1 MSVPWP
7 ITALPGRRPGE
18 GQGDLINAYAS
29 KVGDVVQ
36 IRRTPGLQRALAVG
50 ASSLLPPRGM
60 HGMPTRLIH
69 VWDDEV
75 HSWDGTTDTTLTGTP
90 VATSDRFTFASN
102 LRSDPVPDLVIVSD
116 VAAYFVDLDAGTVAA
131 YPDGDLGSVTS
142 VEYFSGYFFFTRSNG
157 QIVASDLQNTDI
169 DPLSVAT
176 AEYAP
181 DPLLRLKNT
190 GSALLAFGSR
200 SIEVWVDVGSS
211 PFPLQRQTAL
221 DIGLLGQWAV
231 AGGTNEWGNG
241 VLFVASDYS
250 VRWMDGLTPKV
261 VSNDDV
267 AHDIFLQ
274 RANVDGIVAQV
285 YEFEGQAV
293 FSITTDDWTWE
304 YNLITGAW
312 HRRDSYGQANWRAT
326 SAAAFNYR
334 WYVQDT
340 LNAYLFEILPEH
352 YWEDTE
358 RMRFRCESGPL
369 KGFPA
374 SVRIPSIDIDCS
386 VALGLTGVPSPF
398 ETDPAIMISWSH
410 DGGANWSRP
419 VARSLGQIGRYG
431 AKVTVNG
438 LGRSTHHGTRI
449 RADVTDPVPVTIT
462 GGVATRA
469 SASRARQVET

>member
-7 ITALPGRRPGE
+7 VTALPGRRPGE
-18 GQGDLINAYAS
+18 GQGDLINAYGC
-29 KVGDVVQ
+29 KIGDTVQ

-50 ASSLLPPRGM
+50 DATLLPPRGM

-69 VWDDEV
+69 VWGDEV

-90 VATSDRFTFASN
+90 IASADRVTFASN
-102 LRSDPVPDLVIVSD
+102 LRTDPVPDLVIVSD
-116 VAAYFVDLDAGTVAA
+116 VAAYFVDLDPGTVAA

-176 AEYAP
+176 AEYAS
-181 DPLLRLKNT
+181 DPLIRLKST

-200 SIEVWVDVGSS
+200 SIEAWVDVGSS

-231 AGGTNEWGNG
+231 AGGANEWGNG
-241 VLFVASDYS
+241 ILFVASDYS

-267 AHDIFLQ
+267 AHDVFLQ
-274 RANVDGIVAQV
+274 RNNVDGIVAQV

-293 FSITTDDWTWE
+293 FSITTDSWTWE

-326 SAAAFNYR
+326 SCRGLQLSLVRAGHAER
-334 WYVQDT
+334 
-340 LNAYLFEILPEH
+340 LPVRDPPGALLGGYETH
-352 YWEDTE
+352 ALPLRVGAHEGLPGLDADSKH
-358 RMRFRCESGPL
+358 RHRLQCGARVDRGAVAVRDRSGGDDLLEP
-369 KGFPA
+369 
-374 SVRIPSIDIDCS
+374 
-386 VALGLTGVPSPF
+386 
-398 ETDPAIMISWSH
+398 
-410 DGGANWSRP
+410 
-419 VARSLGQIGRYG
+419 
-431 AKVTVNG
+431 
-438 LGRSTHHGTRI
+438 
-449 RADVTDPVPVTIT
+449 
-462 GGVATRA
+462 
-469 SASRARQVET
+469 